1 MYKGNYSE
9 FAQKLIPFMDGIKY
23 VYTKTNFKIFLS
35 MFFVVHPSHLI
46 TIKLST
52 FLEEW
57 KKWTAVQSSIVNK

>member
-1 MYKGNYSE
+1 
-9 FAQKLIPFMDGIKY
+9 MDGIKY
-23 VYTKTNFKIFLS
+23 FYTKTIFKIVLS
-35 MFFVVHPSHLI
+35 MFFFVVYPSRFI